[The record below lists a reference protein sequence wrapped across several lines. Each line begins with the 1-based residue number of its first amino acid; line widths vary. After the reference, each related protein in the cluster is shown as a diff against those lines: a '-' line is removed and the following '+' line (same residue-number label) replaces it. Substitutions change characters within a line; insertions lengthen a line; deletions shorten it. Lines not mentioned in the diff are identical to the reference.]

1 MIKVNVIINNN
12 NWFKEIK
19 NPVIYTKR
27 KIDKIN
33 KSDKVFL
40 KKKINFTLLLSGNNE
55 IKNLNKKFRKK
66 NKSTDILSFPFQTRK
81 ELNNL
86 LKKEKEIYLGDVI
99 INFNKIKTKNIE
111 SFKSEFNR
119 LWVHGLV
126 HLFGHDHKKE
136 KDFLIMNQ
144 IEKKY
149 LDLINAWIFFR

>member
-40 KKKINFTLLLSGNNE
+40 KKKINFTLLLSGNSE

-99 INFNKIKTKNIE
+99 INFNKIKTKNLE

>member
-40 KKKINFTLLLSGNNE
+40 KKKINFTLLLSGNSE

-99 INFNKIKTKNIE
+99 INFNKIKTKNLE

-136 KDFLIMNQ
+136 KDFLIMNK

-149 LDLINAWIFFR
+149 LDLINA

>member
-40 KKKINFTLLLSGNNE
+40 KKKINFTLLLSGNSE

-99 INFNKIKTKNIE
+99 INFNKIKTKNLE

-149 LDLINAWIFFR
+149 LDLINA

>member
-33 KSDKVFL
+33 RSDKVFL

>member
-149 LDLINAWIFFR
+149 LDLINA

>member
-1 MIKVNVIINNN
+1 MIKVNIIINNN

-40 KKKINFTLLLSGNNE
+40 KKKINFTLLLSGNSE

-99 INFNKIKTKNIE
+99 INFNKIKTKNLE

-149 LDLINAWIFFR
+149 LDLINA